1 MAVIVTVAS
10 FKGGVGKSTTAVHLA
25 AFFSAKAKTVLVDG
39 DPNGTASR
47 WARKGKLPFEVV
59 GKNQGPMAARRCEH
73 LIIDTQARPD
83 QADLKDLTDGCDLLI
98 LPSTPDEAAL
108 DALMQTIVMLR
119 TLGSNRYRILLTI
132 VPPKPIPEG
141 DMARKALSEAGFPL
155 FRAEIRRTITFPRAL
170 SEGITVGQM
179 KGSELAG
186 MGWRDY
192 EAVGDEIE
200 ELNGQTSTTGA

>member
-1 MAVIVTVAS
+1 M
-10 FKGGVGKSTTAVHLA
+10 
-25 AFFSAKAKTVLVDG
+25 LVDG
-39 DPNGTASR
+39 NANGTASR

-108 DALMQTIVMLR
+108 DALMQTIVMLS

-141 DMARKALSEAGFPL
+141 DMAKKGFEWQAGFPL
-155 FRAEIRRTITFPRAL
+155 FRAEIRRTIAFPRAL

-179 KGSELAG
+179 KRE
-186 MGWRDY
+186 
-192 EAVGDEIE
+192 
-200 ELNGQTSTTGA
+200 